1 MIRKVYRGKMR
12 NIIIGLTLI
21 MSVMLFISNP
31 IDSSFRLYQG
41 LWNTG
46 HLFFFAL
53 LTWLFI
59 TLTPLIER
67 SWLRILVVSLLF
79 GLLLGGLIEVLQFII
94 GRYMEWQD
102 LFTDMLGAL
111 LGFLMVLFSAPEERR
126 SLNRPVIVLLSII
139 VLLTAFYPVISI
151 VRDDLRIEADFP
163 VIANFESED
172 VLARWDNE
180 YVGIFEINHQVY
192 IEGKSSAYIEFE
204 LSDEVDEYYPGVA
217 LEVIYPDWSAYKYLN
232 ISIHNDQNTNLDVE
246 VKVYDR
252 LHRQTGYEYSDRFN
266 HEVSLVSGWNNLKIN
281 LQDILN
287 APQGRRMN
295 VDDIAGFSVFIH
307 NPDTVISIH
316 LDNIHLSN

>member
-1 MIRKVYRGKMR
+1 MIRGICRKNMR
-12 NIIIGLTLI
+12 KIIIGLTLI

-31 IDSSFRLYQG
+31 IDDSFRLYQG

-46 HLFFFAL
+46 HLFFFAF
-53 LTWLFI
+53 LTWIFI
-59 TLTPLIER
+59 THTPLIQR

-79 GLLLGGLIEVLQFII
+79 SLLLGGLIEVLQFIV

-111 LGFLMVLFSAPEERR
+111 LGFLTVQFLAPEDRR
-126 SLNRPVIVLLSII
+126 PLNRPVIVLLSIV
-139 VLLTAFYPVISI
+139 VLLAAFYPVISI
-151 VRDDLRIEADFP
+151 VRDNLKIEADFP

-180 YVGIFEINHQVY
+180 YVGKFEINHQLYV
-192 IEGKSSAYIEFE
+192 EGESSAYIEFE
-204 LSDEVDEYYPGVA
+204 LSDEYEEYYPGVA
-217 LEVIYPDWSAYKYLN
+217 LEVIYPDWSAYQYLN
-232 ISIHNDQNTNLDVE
+232 ISIHNDQKRNLDVE

-266 HEVSLVSGWNNLKIN
+266 REVSLMPGWNNLKIN

-295 VDDIAGFSVFIH
+295 LGDIAGFSIFMQ
-307 NPDTVISIH
+307 NPETVTSIH

>member
-1 MIRKVYRGKMR
+1 MIERICRRKMR
-12 NIIIGLTLI
+12 NIVIALTLI

-67 SWLRILVVSLLF
+67 SWLRMLVVSLLF
-79 GLLLGGLIEVLQFII
+79 ALLLGGLIEVLQFII

-111 LGFLMVLFSAPEERR
+111 LGFLVVQFSAHEDRR
-126 SLNRPVIVLLSII
+126 PLNRPVIVLLSII
-139 VLLTAFYPVISI
+139 VILAAFYPVINI
-151 VRDDLRIEADFP
+151 VRDDLKIEADFP
-163 VIANFESED
+163 VIANFESEA

-180 YVGIFEINHQVY
+180 YVGRFEIDHQVY
-192 IEGKSSAYIEFE
+192 TEGKSSAYIEFE

-217 LEVIYPDWSAYKYLN
+217 LEVIYPGWSAYQYLN
-232 ISIHNDQNTNLDVE
+232 ISIHNDQSENLDVE
-246 VKVYDR
+246 VKIYDR

-266 HEVSLVSGWNNLKIN
+266 LEISLVPGWNNLKIK
-281 LQDILN
+281 LQDILK

-295 VDDIAGFSVFIH
+295 LDDISGFSIFIH
-307 NPDTVISIH
+307 NPETVTSIH